1 MILLLGT
8 RNKGKIKELKEL
20 LADLEGLELLSF
32 HERPFTE
39 VEETGSTF
47 RENALLKARAIGQ
60 ETGIPVLADD
70 SGLEVSSLNK
80 EPGVRSARFSG
91 VPVDYARNNTLL
103 LERLKGVGVEDRRA
117 RFVIVIVLRLPDG
130 REFLQE
136 GILDGKIARQLA
148 GAGGFGYDP
157 LFIPEGSSL
166 TLAEIR
172 SVAKNAISHRQ
183 RAIAGI
189 KEVLRD
195 LLRG

>member
-8 RNKGKIKELKEL
+8 RNQGKIKELKEL
-20 LADLEGLELLSF
+20 LADLEGLEFLSF

-70 SGLEVSSLNK
+70 SGLEVASLNG

-103 LERLKGVGVEDRRA
+103 LERLQGIDDRRA

-136 GILDGKIARQLA
+136 GILDGKIARHMH

-157 LFIPEGSSL
+157 LFIPEGSSP
-166 TLAEIR
+166 TLAEMM
-172 SVAKNAISHRQ
+172 SVEKNAISHRQ
-183 RAIAGI
+183 RAIVGI
-189 KEVLRD
+189 KKVLRD
-195 LLRG
+195 LLQG

>member
-8 RNKGKIKELKEL
+8 RNRGKIKELKEL

-70 SGLEVSSLNK
+70 SGLEVFSLNG

-91 VPVDYARNNTLL
+91 MPVDYARNNTLL
-103 LERLKGVGVEDRRA
+103 LKRLKGIEDRRA

-136 GILDGKIARQLA
+136 GILDGKIACQLA

-157 LFIPEGSSL
+157 LFTPEGSSL

-183 RAIAGI
+183 RAIVGI

-195 LLRG
+195 LLQD

>member
-8 RNKGKIKELKEL
+8 HNRGKIEELKEL
-20 LADLEGLELLSF
+20 LADLEGLELLTF
-32 HERPFTE
+32 HERSFHE

-47 RENALLKARAIGQ
+47 RENALLKAWAIGR

-70 SGLEVSSLNK
+70 SGLEVASLNG

-103 LERLKGVGVEDRRA
+103 LERLKEFEDRRA

-136 GILDGKIARQLA
+136 GILDGKIARHLI

-166 TLAEIR
+166 TLAEMT
-172 SVAKNAISHRQ
+172 SAEKNVISHRQ
-183 RAIAGI
+183 RAIVGI

-195 LLRG
+195 LLQG

>member
-8 RNKGKIKELKEL
+8 HNKGKIEELKEL
-20 LADLEGLELLSF
+20 LADLEGLELLTF
-32 HERPFTE
+32 HERSFHE
-39 VEETGSTF
+39 VEETGSTL
-47 RENALLKARAIGQ
+47 RENALLKARTIGQ

-70 SGLEVSSLNK
+70 SGLEVSSLNG

-103 LERLKGVGVEDRRA
+103 LERLKGVEDRRA

-136 GILDGKIARQLA
+136 GILDGKIARHLI
-148 GAGGFGYDP
+148 GTGGFGYDP
-157 LFIPEGSSL
+157 LFIPDGSSL
-166 TLAEIR
+166 TLAEMT
-172 SVAKNAISHRQ
+172 SVEKNVISHRQ
-183 RAIAGI
+183 RAIVGI

-195 LLRG
+195 LLQG

>member
-32 HERPFTE
+32 HERSFTE

-103 LERLKGVGVEDRRA
+103 LERLKGIEDRRA

-157 LFIPEGSSL
+157 LFIPEGASL

-183 RAIAGI
+183 RAITGI

-195 LLRG
+195 LLQG

>member
-91 VPVDYARNNTLL
+91 VTVDYARNNTLL
-103 LERLKGVGVEDRRA
+103 LERLKGIEDRRA

-183 RAIAGI
+183 RAITGI

>member
-8 RNKGKIKELKEL
+8 HNRGKIEELKEL
-20 LADLEGLELLSF
+20 LADLEGLELLTF
-32 HERPFTE
+32 HERPFHE

-47 RENALLKARAIGQ
+47 RENALLKARAIGR

-70 SGLEVSSLNK
+70 SGLEVSSLNG

-103 LERLKGVGVEDRRA
+103 LERLKGVEDRRA

-136 GILDGKIARQLA
+136 GILDGKIAR
-148 GAGGFGYDP
+148 
-157 LFIPEGSSL
+157 
-166 TLAEIR
+166 
-172 SVAKNAISHRQ
+172 H
-183 RAIAGI
+183 
-189 KEVLRD
+189 
-195 LLRG
+195 

>member
-8 RNKGKIKELKEL
+8 HNGGKIEELKEL
-20 LADLEGLELLSF
+20 LADLEGLELLTF
-32 HERPFTE
+32 HERSFHE
-39 VEETGSTF
+39 VEETGFTF
-47 RENALLKARAIGQ
+47 RENALLKARAIGR

-70 SGLEVSSLNK
+70 SGLEVASLNG

-103 LERLKGVGVEDRRA
+103 LERLKGVEDRRA
-117 RFVIVIVLRLPDG
+117 RFVIVIVLRFPDG

-136 GILDGKIARQLA
+136 GILDGKIARHLI

-166 TLAEIR
+166 TLAEMT
-172 SVAKNAISHRQ
+172 SVEKNAISHRQ
-183 RAIAGI
+183 RAIVGI
-189 KEVLRD
+189 KEILRD
-195 LLRG
+195 LLQG

>member
-8 RNKGKIKELKEL
+8 RNRGKIEELKEL
-20 LADLEGLELLSF
+20 LADLEGLELLTF
-32 HERPFTE
+32 DECPFTE

-60 ETGIPVLADD
+60 ETRIPVLVDD
-70 SGLEVSSLNK
+70 SGLEVPSLNG

-103 LERLKGVGVEDRRA
+103 LERLKGFEDRQA
-117 RFVIVIVLRLPDG
+117 RFVIVVALRLPNG

-136 GILDGKIARQLA
+136 GILDGKITRHLI
-148 GAGGFGYDP
+148 GTGGFGYDP

-166 TLAEIR
+166 TLAEMTG
-172 SVAKNAISHRQ
+172 VEKNAISHRQ
-183 RAIAGI
+183 RAIVGI

-195 LLRG
+195 LLHD

>member
-8 RNKGKIKELKEL
+8 HNRGKIEELKEL
-20 LADLEGLELLSF
+20 LADLEGLELLTFHERSF
-32 HERPFTE
+32 HE
-39 VEETGSTF
+39 VGETGFTF
-47 RENALLKARAIGQ
+47 RENALLKARAIGR

-70 SGLEVSSLNK
+70 SGLEVASLNG

-103 LERLKGVGVEDRRA
+103 LERLKGVEDRRA

-136 GILDGKIARQLA
+136 GILDGKIARHLI

-166 TLAEIR
+166 TLAEMT
-172 SVAKNAISHRQ
+172 SVEKNAISHRQ
-183 RAIAGI
+183 RAIVGI

-195 LLRG
+195 LLQG

>member
-8 RNKGKIKELKEL
+8 RNRGKIKELKEL

-70 SGLEVSSLNK
+70 SGLEVFSLNG

-91 VPVDYARNNTLL
+91 MPVDYARNNTLL
-103 LERLKGVGVEDRRA
+103 LKRLKGIEDRRA

-166 TLAEIR
+166 TLAEIT

-183 RAIAGI
+183 RAIVGI

-195 LLRG
+195 LLQD

>member
-8 RNKGKIKELKEL
+8 RNRGKIAELKEL
-20 LADLEGLELLSF
+20 LADLEGLELLTF
-32 HERPFTE
+32 DDRPFHE

-60 ETGIPVLADD
+60 ETGTPVLVDD

-103 LERLKGVGVEDRRA
+103 LERLKGVEDRQA
-117 RFVIVIVLRLPDG
+117 RFVIVTVLRLSDG

-136 GILDGKIARQLA
+136 GILDGKIARYLN
-148 GAGGFGYDP
+148 GTGGFGYDP

-166 TLAEIR
+166 TLAEMT
-172 SVAKNAISHRQ
+172 SVEKNAISHRQ
-183 RAIAGI
+183 RAIVGI

-195 LLRG
+195 LLQG

>member
-8 RNKGKIKELKEL
+8 HNRGKIEELKEL
-20 LADLEGLELLSF
+20 LADLEGLELLTFHERSF
-32 HERPFTE
+32 HE
-39 VEETGSTF
+39 VGETGFTF
-47 RENALLKARAIGQ
+47 RENALLKARAIGR

-70 SGLEVSSLNK
+70 SGLEVASLNG

-103 LERLKGVGVEDRRA
+103 LERLKGVEDRRA

-136 GILDGKIARQLA
+136 GILDGKIAHYLM

-166 TLAEIR
+166 TLAEMT
-172 SVAKNAISHRQ
+172 SVEKNAISHRQ
-183 RAIAGI
+183 RAIVGI

-195 LLRG
+195 LLQG

>member
-47 RENALLKARAIGQ
+47 RENALLKARAVGQ

-70 SGLEVSSLNK
+70 SGLEVFSLNK

-103 LERLKGVGVEDRRA
+103 LERLKGIEDRRA

-157 LFIPEGSSL
+157 LFIPEGASL

-183 RAIAGI
+183 RAITGI

>member
-8 RNKGKIKELKEL
+8 HNRGKVEELKEL
-20 LADLEGLELLSF
+20 LADLEGLELLTF
-32 HERPFTE
+32 HERSFHE

-47 RENALLKARAIGQ
+47 RENALLKARAIGR
-60 ETGIPVLADD
+60 ETEIPVLADD
-70 SGLEVSSLNK
+70 SGLEVASLNG

-103 LERLKGVGVEDRRA
+103 LERLKGVEDRRA

-136 GILDGKIARQLA
+136 GILDGKIAWHLI

-157 LFIPEGSSL
+157 LFIPDGSSL
-166 TLAEIR
+166 TLAEMT
-172 SVAKNAISHRQ
+172 SVEKNAISHRQ
-183 RAIAGI
+183 RAIVGI
-189 KEVLRD
+189 KKVLRD
-195 LLRG
+195 LLQG

>member
-8 RNKGKIKELKEL
+8 HNRGKIEELKEF
-20 LADLEGLELLSF
+20 LADLEGLELLTF
-32 HERPFTE
+32 HERLFHE

-47 RENALLKARAIGQ
+47 RENALLKARAIGR

-70 SGLEVSSLNK
+70 SGLEVASLNG
-80 EPGVRSARFSG
+80 EPGVHSARFSG

-103 LERLKGVGVEDRRA
+103 LERLKGVEDRRA

-136 GILDGKIARQLA
+136 GILDGKIARHLI

-157 LFIPEGSSL
+157 LFIPDGSSL
-166 TLAEIR
+166 TLAEMT
-172 SVAKNAISHRQ
+172 SVEKNVISHRQ
-183 RAIAGI
+183 RAIVGI

-195 LLRG
+195 LLQG

>member
-8 RNKGKIKELKEL
+8 HNRGKVEELKEL
-20 LADLEGLELLSF
+20 LADLEGLELLTF
-32 HERPFTE
+32 HERSFHE

-47 RENALLKARAIGQ
+47 RENALLKARAIGR
-60 ETGIPVLADD
+60 ETEIPVLADD
-70 SGLEVSSLNK
+70 SGLEVASLNG

-103 LERLKGVGVEDRRA
+103 LERLKGVEDRRA

-136 GILDGKIARQLA
+136 GILDGKIARHLI

-157 LFIPEGSSL
+157 LFIPDGSSL
-166 TLAEIR
+166 TLAEMT
-172 SVAKNAISHRQ
+172 SVEKNAISHRQ
-183 RAIAGI
+183 RAIVGI
-189 KEVLRD
+189 KKVLRD
-195 LLRG
+195 LLQG

>member
-8 RNKGKIKELKEL
+8 HNRGKVEELKEL
-20 LADLEGLELLSF
+20 LADLEGLELLTF
-32 HERPFTE
+32 HERSFHE

-47 RENALLKARAIGQ
+47 RENALLKARAIGR

-70 SGLEVSSLNK
+70 SGLEVASLNG

-91 VPVDYARNNTLL
+91 VPVDYARNNALL
-103 LERLKGVGVEDRRA
+103 LERLQGVEDRRA

-136 GILDGKIARQLA
+136 GILDGKIARHLI

-166 TLAEIR
+166 TLAEMT
-172 SVAKNAISHRQ
+172 SVEKNAISHRQ
-183 RAIAGI
+183 RAIVGI

-195 LLRG
+195 LLQG

>member
-8 RNKGKIKELKEL
+8 HNRGKIEELKEL
-20 LADLEGLELLSF
+20 LADLEGLELLTF
-32 HERPFTE
+32 HERLFHE

-47 RENALLKARAIGQ
+47 RENALLKARAIGR

-70 SGLEVSSLNK
+70 SGLEVSSLNG

-103 LERLKGVGVEDRRA
+103 LERLKGVEDRRA

-136 GILDGKIARQLA
+136 GILDGKIARHPI

-157 LFIPEGSSL
+157 LFIPDGSSL
-166 TLAEIR
+166 TLAEMT
-172 SVAKNAISHRQ
+172 SAEKNAISHRQ
-183 RAIAGI
+183 RAIVGI

-195 LLRG
+195 LLQG

>member
-8 RNKGKIKELKEL
+8 RNEGKIEELKEL
-20 LADLEGLELLSF
+20 LADLEGVELLTF
-32 HERPFTE
+32 HERSFHE

-47 RENALLKARAIGQ
+47 RENALLKARSIGQ
-60 ETGIPVLADD
+60 ETGFPVLADD
-70 SGLEVSSLNK
+70 SGLEVASLNG

-103 LERLKGVGVEDRRA
+103 LERLKGVEDRRA

-136 GILDGKIARQLA
+136 GTLDGKITRHLI

-157 LFIPEGSSL
+157 LFIPDGSSL
-166 TLAEIR
+166 TLAEIM
-172 SVAKNAISHRQ
+172 SVEKNAISHRQ
-183 RAIAGI
+183 RAIVGI
-189 KEVLRD
+189 KKVLRD
-195 LLRG
+195 LLQN

>member
-32 HERPFTE
+32 HERSFTE

-47 RENALLKARAIGQ
+47 RENALLKARAIGR

-91 VPVDYARNNTLL
+91 VTVDYARNNTLL
-103 LERLKGVGVEDRRA
+103 LERLKGVEDRRA

-183 RAIAGI
+183 RAIVGI

-195 LLRG
+195 LLQS

>member
-20 LADLEGLELLSF
+20 LADLEGLEFLSF
-32 HERPFTE
+32 NERPFTE

-70 SGLEVSSLNK
+70 SGLEVFSLNK

-91 VPVDYARNNTLL
+91 VTVDYARNNPLL
-103 LERLKGVGVEDRRA
+103 LERLKGIEDRRA

-183 RAIAGI
+183 RAITGI